1 MLLKLIFCKMH
12 ALTPHVTINLGAIR
26 HNARKALDLCPK
38 GSRVW
43 FVSKVISGDER
54 IVRCLIECGGYGLA
68 DSRLENL
75 AQIKKTNKNVPTML
89 IRPAGLD
96 RASETVNLCEVSLES
111 ALENII
117 ALGKTAFA
125 EGRTHNVIIMVEI
138 GDLREGVPRDQLKKL
153 VIEASRVPGINVDG
167 IGSTLTCFAGV
178 VPDKSHIDNMISICK
193 IIVSETGMNM
203 RWISSGA
210 TNTLPL
216 SLKNELPIEI
226 NDHRIGE
233 GIMLGTDVTDRG
245 ILEGFRSDA
254 FILTGEVIEVYTKPT
269 VPTGRI
275 AQNVSG
281 HIQHF
286 EDKGNRKRALV
297 NFGMV
302 DADPSVL
309 TPLIKGIGVLGSTSD
324 HTVLDVEDATEQI
337 TVGSKIDFL
346 PGYGALVRIM
356 SSKYISKVYKED

>member
-1 MLLKLIFCKMH
+1 MH

-26 HNARKALDLCPK
+26 HNAQKALDLCPK

-43 FVSKVISGDER
+43 FVSKVASGDER
-54 IVRCLIECGGYGLA
+54 VVRCLLECGGYGLA

-75 AQIKKTNKNVPTML
+75 AVIKRTNSQIPTML
-89 IRPAGLD
+89 IRPAGLE
-96 RASETVNLCEVSLES
+96 RAIETVDLCDVSLES
-111 ALENII
+111 TIENISAVGI
-117 ALGKTAFA
+117 AAVKKGKL
-125 EGRTHNVIIMVEI
+125 HNIIIMIEI
-138 GDLREGVPRDQLKKL
+138 GDLREGVPQDQAIKL
-153 VIEASRVPGINVDG
+153 VLEASKIPGINIDG

-178 VPDKSHIDNMISICK
+178 VPDKTHIDTMISLKSKIESQTGICLK
-193 IIVSETGMNM
+193 WVST
-203 RWISSGA
+203 GA

-216 SLKNELPIEI
+216 ALKGELPIQI

-245 ILEGFRSDA
+245 ILRGFRSDA
-254 FILTGEVIEVYTKPT
+254 FVLTGEVIEVYTKPT

-281 HIQHF
+281 HINHF
-286 EDKGNRKRALV
+286 EDIGNRKRALV
-297 NFGMV
+297 NFGLT
-302 DADPSVL
+302 DSEPSVL
-309 TPLIKGIGVLGSTSD
+309 TPLVNGIHILGSTSD
-324 HTVLDVEDATEQI
+324 HTVLDVQDSQDAI
-337 TVGSKIDFL
+337 KVGSKINFL